1 MQNDTATDK
10 TNNTK
15 SSDKN
20 SLDINMG
27 SLESDNI
34 TNNIFGMISSAE
46 RNNIHGASDEIERIF
61 NANAIHCKEVKI
73 PSLMIFSIQN
83 IMAVS

>member
-1 MQNDTATDK
+1 MKNATATDK
-10 TNNTK
+10 TNNTE
-15 SSDKN
+15 SSNKN

-46 RNNIHGASDEIERIF
+46 TNNNHGASDEIEGIF

-73 PSLMIFSIQN
+73 PPLMIFSIQK